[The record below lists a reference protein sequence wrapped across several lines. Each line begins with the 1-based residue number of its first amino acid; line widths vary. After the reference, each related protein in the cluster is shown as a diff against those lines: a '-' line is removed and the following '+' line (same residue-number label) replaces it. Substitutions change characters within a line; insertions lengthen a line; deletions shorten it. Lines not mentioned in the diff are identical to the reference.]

1 MTTREDNPIKF
12 RDNVYKSWRIM
23 YSVVSQIKDVCYI
36 AHLEPNPGV
45 GYDCLSLL
53 TKKPDKDLETNI
65 LLNRNGSNALINGIV
80 LEKVWDRAKSDK
92 EILLLAG
99 ELISRTKLQKIA
111 IGESSQSTMTQI
123 AKYVVDWLEEH
134 KGSKFCVAPPYWPG
148 GCRNLASEI
157 PTSYNR
163 EKWPLGQQSPLLILG
178 LNNREQVRLDMT
190 DISLTSKKG
199 TK

>member
-1 MTTREDNPIKF
+1 MTIREDNPDKY

-23 YSVVSQIKDVCYI
+23 YSVVSQIRDVCFI

-45 GYDCLSLL
+45 GYDCLGLL
-53 TKKPDKDLETNI
+53 TKKTSRELETNI
-65 LLNRNGSNALINGIV
+65 LLNRNGSNALVNGAI
-80 LEKVWDRAKSDK
+80 LERVWDRVRSD
-92 EILLLAG
+92 EEFSSLADVM
-99 ELISRTKLQKIA
+99 ISRTNLQRIA

-134 KGSKFCVAPPYWPG
+134 KGTEFCVAPPGWPG
-148 GCRNLASEI
+148 GCQNLKSEI
-157 PTSYNR
+157 PTSYNQ
-163 EKWPLGQQSPLLILG
+163 EKWPLDQQSPLLILG

-190 DISLTSKKG
+190 DISTTSTKG